1 MNILEEEIIMTMMT
15 MKTTTSIAKTK
26 TVVETTIIKY
36 QMMIQLV
43 MHPMMMMIAMMATPS
58 ITIDMIMTHLKA
70 GMITQ
75 NMRNMKK
82 IMLMNLEMVAKM

>member
-1 MNILEEEIIMTMMT
+1 MMIMMT
-15 MKTTTSIAKTK
+15 MKITTSITETK
-26 TVVETTIIKY
+26 TMTGTTIIKY

-43 MHPMMMMIAMMATPS
+43 MHPMMMTIAMMATPS
-58 ITIDMIMTHLKA
+58 ITINMIMTHQKA

-82 IMLMNLEMVAKM
+82 IMLMNLGMMFKM